1 MPKKIIK
8 VRNII
13 LPIIF
18 LIGICILLIQL
29 QNKTTKD
36 SVHISCSHTT
46 RPVVEKIIR
55 TYKEKYNQPIF
66 IEYSESEIDINNIL
80 SGKYDLVFTTKSIKN
95 DRNSLLGKTTIG
107 FDALVMV
114 VNPKNPVNE
123 VNQQSILDIY
133 TKKVKSWKEING
145 WNEPIL
151 ISSEKTGSNSAN
163 LFEQYSGLKIP
174 GNPKKGPNGYISE
187 DTHIAN
193 SALESIGFVGRIP
206 GAIGFTSREAAM
218 YSKHQGLPLKILALD
233 GIRPDEENIINDK
246 YPIKTEL
253 NIIYRKNNSKI
264 NDFIDFILSNDGQKL
279 IKKQNLIP
287 VK

>member
-1 MPKKIIK
+1 M
-8 VRNII
+8 
-13 LPIIF
+13 
-18 LIGICILLIQL
+18 
-29 QNKTTKD
+29 
-36 SVHISCSHTT
+36 
-46 RPVVEKIIR
+46 
-55 TYKEKYNQPIF
+55 
-66 IEYSESEIDINNIL
+66 
-80 SGKYDLVFTTKSIKN
+80 VFTTKSIRN
-95 DRNSLLGKTTIG
+95 DENSFLGKTTIG

-163 LFEQYSGLKIP
+163 LFEQYSGLKNP
-174 GNPKKGPNGYISE
+174 GNPKKGSNGYISE

-279 IKKQNLIP
+279 IEKQNLIP